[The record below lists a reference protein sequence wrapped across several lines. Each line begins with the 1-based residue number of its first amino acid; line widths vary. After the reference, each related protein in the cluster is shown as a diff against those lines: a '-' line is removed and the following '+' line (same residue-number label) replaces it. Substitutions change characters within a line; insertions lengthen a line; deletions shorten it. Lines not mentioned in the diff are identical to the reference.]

1 MGKEE
6 AKKKVIE
13 KGGIVRD
20 EITTDLWYLVTNNFK
35 DNAKKYEKAC
45 KLGVTFIDET
55 EFLEMLK

>member
-6 AKKKVIE
+6 AKKRVIE

-20 EITTDLWYLVTNNFK
+20 EITTDLWYLVTNDFQG
-35 DNAKKYEKAC
+35 NAKKYEKAR